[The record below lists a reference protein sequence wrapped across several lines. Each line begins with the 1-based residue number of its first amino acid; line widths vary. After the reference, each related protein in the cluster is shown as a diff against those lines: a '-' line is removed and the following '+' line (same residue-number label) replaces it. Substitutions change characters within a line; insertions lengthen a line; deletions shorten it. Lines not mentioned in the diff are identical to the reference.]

1 MHVIFEIIKFI
12 FEKPYSNSIL
22 VQGICL
28 FKSPRSKELQDVFC
42 SDKYINYHLFSP
54 MTRYHGALQNDL
66 FSNILLY
73 DQ

>member
-1 MHVIFEIIKFI
+1 MKLI
-12 FEKPYSNSIL
+12 FEKSYFNPIM

-42 SDKYINYHLFSP
+42 SDEYINYHLYSP
-54 MTRYHGALQNDL
+54 MTRYHGDLQNDL

-73 DQ
+73 VTISDISK